1 MKNRTDLS
9 RRNFLIGTG
18 VLAGSAALASMLPTR
33 SALAAEKELVILA
46 WAGHAEP
53 DIVADF
59 EREHGVKVRAKY
71 YTGGDNMLGLISQS
85 PPGTF
90 DLILSDAEYVQQ
102 LKAADYIERLDP
114 ADYPFGD
121 YFPEFQHFPG
131 HWEGNQLYSVLI
143 RFGFLG
149 IAYNTQL
156 VSEAKV
162 RSYSAFWDDSLKGK
176 VGHFDWHLPNLGQLS
191 LYAGNKQPYDIDAA
205 HWQALQKKVM
215 SLRPQVGGFF
225 DYGGTFS
232 SLKNGQVHAMCGIGD
247 WITGVL
253 QRAGAPVKTVIPE
266 EGGLQWSES
275 YCIAR
280 NARSPELAKKF
291 IQYITS
297 PQGQVKSAK
306 MLAYPALIPSQR
318 GWALLNQVDPAEAA
332 RQGML
337 LGQRNVMDDIREG
350 RIHYRQ
356 LPVQQG
362 LEQWND
368 FWSEYKGA

>member
-9 RRNFLIGTG
+9 RRDFLIGSG
-18 VLAGSAALASMLPTR
+18 ILASGAALSSVLPMR
-33 SALAAEKELVILA
+33 SANAAEKELVILA

-59 EREHGVKVRAKY
+59 ERQHGVKVRAKY

-114 ADYPFGD
+114 SDYPFD
-121 YFPEFQHFPG
+121 DFFPEFQHFPG
-131 HWEGNQLYSVLI
+131 HWEGNELYSVLI

-156 VSEAKV
+156 VPESKV
-162 RSYSAFWDDSLKGK
+162 RSYKLFWDDGLKGK
-176 VGHFDWHLPNLGQLS
+176 VGHFDWHLPNLGQIS
-191 LYAGNKQPYDIDAA
+191 LYNGNKPPYDIDAA
-205 HWQALQKKVM
+205 HWKDVQQRLM
-215 SLRPQVGGFF
+215 SLRPQIGGFF

-253 QRAGAPVKTVIPE
+253 ERSGAPVRTVVPE
-266 EGGLQWSES
+266 EGGLQWTES

-280 NARSPELAKKF
+280 KARSPELAKKF

-297 PQGQVKSAK
+297 PEGQVKSAR

-318 GWALLNQVDPAEAA
+318 GWALLNQVDPTEAK

-350 RIHYRQ
+350 RIQYRQ

-362 LEQWND
+362 LEEWND

>member
-1 MKNRTDLS
+1 MKNRIDLT
-9 RRNFLIGTG
+9 RRNFLITTG
-18 VLAGSAALASMLPTR
+18 VLAGSAALSSLLPMR
-33 SALAAEKELVILA
+33 GAAAAEKELVILA

-59 EREHGVKVRAKY
+59 ERQYGVKVRAKY

-102 LKAADYIERLDP
+102 LKAANYIERLDP
-114 ADYPFGD
+114 ADYPFDD

-131 HWEGNQLYSVLI
+131 HWDGNDLYSVLI

-149 IAYNTQL
+149 IAFNSQL
-156 VSEAKV
+156 IPEAKV
-162 RSYSAFWDDSLKGK
+162 RSYGLFWDESLKGK
-176 VGHFDWHLPNLGQLS
+176 VGHFDWHLPNLGQIS
-191 LYAGNKQPYDIDAA
+191 LYNGNKHPYSIDAA
-205 HWQALQKKVM
+205 QWAGVQKKLM
-215 SLRPQVGGFF
+215 SLRPQIGGFF

-232 SLKNGQVHAMCGIGD
+232 SLKNGQIHAMCGIGD

-297 PQGQVKSAK
+297 PEGQVKSAK
-306 MLAYPALIPSQR
+306 MLAYPALIPNQR
-318 GWALLNQVDPAEAA
+318 GWALLNQTDPAEAK

-350 RIHYRQ
+350 RIQYRQ
-356 LPVQQG
+356 LPVQQS
-362 LEQWND
+362 LEEWND

>member
-9 RRNFLIGTG
+9 RRDFLIGSGILAGGAALSG
-18 VLAGSAALASMLPTR
+18 VLPMR
-33 SALAAEKELVILA
+33 SANAAEKELVILA

-59 EREHGVKVRAKY
+59 ERQHGVKVRAKY

-114 ADYPFGD
+114 ADYPFD
-121 YFPEFQHFPG
+121 DFFPEFQHFPG
-131 HWEGNQLYSVLI
+131 HWEGNELYSVLI

-156 VSEAKV
+156 VPESKV
-162 RSYSAFWDDSLKGK
+162 RSYSAFWDGSLKGK
-176 VGHFDWHLPNLGQLS
+176 VGHFDWHLPNLGQIS
-191 LYAGNKQPYDIDAA
+191 LYNGNKPPYDIDAA
-205 HWQALQKKVM
+205 HWKDVQQRLM
-215 SLRPQVGGFF
+215 SLRPQIGGFF

-253 QRAGAPVKTVIPE
+253 ERSGAPVRTVVPE

-280 NARSPELAKKF
+280 KARSPELAKKF

-297 PQGQVKSAK
+297 PEGQVKSAR

-318 GWALLNQVDPAEAA
+318 GWALLNQVDPAEAK

-350 RIHYRQ
+350 RIQYRQ

-362 LEQWND
+362 LEEWND

>member
-9 RRNFLIGTG
+9 RRNFMISTG
-18 VLAGSAALASMLPTR
+18 VLAGGAALSSLLPMRSAA
-33 SALAAEKELVILA
+33 AAEKELVILA
-46 WAGHAEP
+46 WAGHAEQ

-59 EREHGVKVRAKY
+59 ERQHGVKVRAKY

-102 LKAADYIERLDP
+102 LKAAEYIERLDP
-114 ADYPFGD
+114 ADYPFD
-121 YFPEFQHFPG
+121 DFFPEFQHFPG
-131 HWEGNQLYSVLI
+131 HWEGDALYSVLI

-156 VSEAKV
+156 VPESKV
-162 RSYSAFWDDSLKGK
+162 RSYGMFWDESLKGK

-191 LYAGNKQPYDIDAA
+191 LYSGNKHPYDIDAKQ
-205 HWQALQKKVM
+205 WKGVQEKVM
-215 SLRPQVGGFF
+215 TLRPQIGGFF

-232 SLKNGQVHAMCGIGD
+232 SLKNGQIHAMCGIGD

-253 QRAGAPVKTVIPE
+253 QRSGAPVKTVVPE
-266 EGGLQWSES
+266 EGGLQWTES

-297 PQGQVKSAK
+297 PEGQVKSAR

-318 GWALLNQVDPAEAA
+318 GWALLNQVDPAEAR

-350 RIHYRQ
+350 RIQYRQ
-356 LPVQQG
+356 LPIQQG
-362 LEQWND
+362 LEEWND